1 MRAFAAQGLL
11 GLGLTGALALSSTMQ
26 LSAQTAPAPASAIPA
41 RPPVGQGE
49 NGDWAFIG
57 RYRDANLPF
66 LATADPARVVFMGD
80 SITQGWAGQ
89 PFIKDN
95 AHFVGRGIS
104 GQTTPQM
111 LVRFRS
117 DVVAL
122 KPAVVHIMAGTNDVA
137 QNTGPA
143 TPEEIEG
150 YVAGMVEIAQANGIK
165 VVLASVPPAL
175 DFPWRKGLE
184 PGPRIRALNIWL
196 KAYAAKQRIVYVDYW
211 PAIATPEGGMKP
223 EYSGDGVHPNAAA
236 YAAMAP
242 LAQAAID
249 RAMRR

>member
-1 MRAFAAQGLL
+1 MRAFATL
-11 GLGLTGALALSSTMQ
+11 GLIGALTFSTVAH
-26 LSAQTAPAPASAIPA
+26 LSAQNAPLSAPAAAA

-57 RYRDANLPF
+57 RYRDANLPL
-66 LATADPARVVFMGD
+66 LAVADPKRVVFMGD
-80 SITQGWAGQ
+80 SITQGWASQ
-89 PFIKDN
+89 PFIRDN
-95 AHFVGRGIS
+95 AHFAGRGIS

-137 QNTGPA
+137 QNTGPS
-143 TPEEIEG
+143 TPEETEG
-150 YVAGMVEIAQANGIK
+150 YIAGMVEIAEANGIK
-165 VVLASVPPAL
+165 VVLASIPPAL

-184 PGPRIRALNIWL
+184 PGPKIRALNAWL
-196 KAYAAKQRIVYVDYW
+196 KAYATRKRIVYVDYW

-223 EYSGDGVHPNAAA
+223 EYSSDGVHPNALA

-242 LAQAAID
+242 LAQAAIE
-249 RAMRR
+249 RATRR

>member
-1 MRAFAAQGLL
+1 MRALL
-11 GLGLTGALALSSTMQ
+11 FSLIGAVALTSAMQ
-26 LSAQTAPAPASAIPA
+26 LSAQNSPAPAPIAAA
-41 RPPVGQGE
+41 KPPVGQGE

-57 RYRDANLPF
+57 RYRDANQPL
-66 LATADPARVVFMGD
+66 LGSVDPQRVVFMGD
-80 SITQGWAGQ
+80 SITQGWAEQ
-89 PFIKDN
+89 PFLKSN

-104 GQTTPQM
+104 GQTAPQM

-137 QNTGPA
+137 QNTGPS

-150 YVAGMVEIAQANGIK
+150 YIAGMVDIAHANGIK
-165 VVLASVPPAL
+165 VVLASIPPAL
-175 DFPWRKGLE
+175 EFPWRKGLE
-184 PGPRIRALNIWL
+184 PGPKIKALNVWL
-196 KAYAAKQRIVYVDYW
+196 KDYAARKHLVYVDYW
-211 PAIATPEGGMKP
+211 PAIATPEGGMRP
-223 EYSGDGVHPNAAA
+223 DYSHDGVHPNAIA

-249 RAMRR
+249 KAMRGK